1 MVAIGIELV
10 NAIQV
15 TKWLQVYTRKIR
27 VDIVE
32 LKYTH
37 VQVPPDESLITV
49 YFQLQVYRC

>member
-1 MVAIGIELV
+1 MV
-10 NAIQV
+10 
-15 TKWLQVYTRKIR
+15 LQVYTRKIR